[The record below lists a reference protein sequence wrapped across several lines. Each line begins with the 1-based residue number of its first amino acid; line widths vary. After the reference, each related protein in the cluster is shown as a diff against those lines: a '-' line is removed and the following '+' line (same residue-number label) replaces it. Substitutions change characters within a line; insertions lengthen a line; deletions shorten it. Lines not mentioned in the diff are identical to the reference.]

1 MWVGLVPLTEDLSR
15 TQSLSE
21 SDLAQLLSWTMGF
34 LLPLNLNLYHSLSW
48 LSGLWTQD
56 GAVPLVLLD
65 VHLTDYMPEASQPP

>member
-21 SDLAQLLSWTMGF
+21 RDLAQLLSWTMGF

-48 LSGLWTQD
+48 FSGLWTQD